1 MNYPYIIIG
10 LYISLNSYFKDFDKN
25 HFNNP
30 FEISKYSFKPAKK
43 VVLENTKIDSTF
55 LFTSKELKKISFQ
68 ELDYNAKYK
77 IKYLIV
83 PKGYRISILPS
94 VEKPNS
100 FESIVKTITEE
111 GYFLM
116 NAGMFHANYNSV
128 GLSISEGKLIQA
140 IDSTKTP
147 QNGNF
152 YMYPNGV
159 FAIKNDFSAVL
170 TSTDE
175 FLKTNPKY
183 SELNTATQSGPM
195 LLLNNKIHPLFSP
208 DSKNLNIRN
217 GVGITKNEDLI
228 FAISETEIN
237 FYDFASFFKEH
248 VKCTSALYLDGAI
261 SEIYYRDKDKVSHTP
276 RVSSG
281 KFGPVFLIKLDQKK

>member
-1 MNYPYIIIG
+1 M
-10 LYISLNSYFKDFDKN
+10 NSYFKDFDKK

-43 VVLENTKIDSTF
+43 VVIENNKIDSTF

-83 PKGYRISILPS
+83 PKGYRISLLPS

-116 NAGMFHANYNSV
+116 NAGMFHPNYNSV
-128 GLSISEGKLIQA
+128 GLSISEGKLVQA

-159 FAIKNDFSAVL
+159 FAIKNDFSAIL

-175 FLKTNPKY
+175 FLKTSPKY
-183 SELNTATQSGPM
+183 SEFNTATQSGPM

-208 DSKNLNIRN
+208 DSKNLNMFQN
-217 GVGITKNEDLI
+217 SYYTLNENSKVNQEGLLQ
-228 FAISETEIN
+228 FSK
-237 FYDFASFFKEH
+237 S
-248 VKCTSALYLDGAI
+248 
-261 SEIYYRDKDKVSHTP
+261 KD
-276 RVSSG
+276 
-281 KFGPVFLIKLDQKK
+281 